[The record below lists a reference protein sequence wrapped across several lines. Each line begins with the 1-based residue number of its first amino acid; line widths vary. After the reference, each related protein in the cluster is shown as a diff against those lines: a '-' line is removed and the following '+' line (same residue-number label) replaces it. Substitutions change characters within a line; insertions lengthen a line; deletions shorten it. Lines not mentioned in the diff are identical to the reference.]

1 MQCLYIQLH
10 VQSLH
15 SERGRVGYPEQSRE
29 SRSGLSVCLESLF
42 RMYSSELLFMAS
54 ISFLI
59 RLPPLYLSTTT
70 WYGINFYPSALRCSA
85 AALPLLYPCSYP
97 SSRYMLRRCS
107 RTLQLF
113 TLPHL
118 VSLEI

>member
-10 VQSLH
+10 VQSLQ
-15 SERGRVGYPEQSRE
+15 SERGRVGYPEQRRE
-29 SRSGLSVCLESLF
+29 SRPGLWDCLESLF
-42 RMYSSELLFMAS
+42 GMYSSELLFMAS

-59 RLPPLYLSTTT
+59 RLPPLYTRPTTT
-70 WYGINFYPSALRCSA
+70 VSIFSLLCAALRCSA
-85 AALPLLYPCSYP
+85 LLCTPRCSYP
-97 SSRYMLRRCS
+97 SSRYMLRLCS
-107 RTLQLF
+107 RTLYSS